1 MFNSC
6 QNKSCINVEIKHSE
20 ALEKTEYFQMK
31 FSTVMEQTQQPDW
44 IQRIQL
50 ERTSLN
56 ITIEDSLE
64 S

>member
-1 MFNSC
+1 MFDSC

-20 ALEKTEYFQMK
+20 ALEKTEYFQME
-31 FSTVMEQTQQPDW
+31 FSTVMEQTRQPDW
-44 IQRIQL
+44 IRRIKL